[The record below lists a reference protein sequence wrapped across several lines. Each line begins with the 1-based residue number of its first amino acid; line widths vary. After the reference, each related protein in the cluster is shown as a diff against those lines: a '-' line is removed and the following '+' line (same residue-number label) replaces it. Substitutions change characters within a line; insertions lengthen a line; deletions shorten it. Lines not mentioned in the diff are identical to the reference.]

1 MNKDIKKNFSKKEL
15 MNLIET
21 NLQIYATSHHSVSS
35 NSSFKIHLNAKSFN
49 MFLTSSTIST
59 EASFI
64 NDSIE
69 ETLNVNKTCWQ

>member
-1 MNKDIKKNFSKKEL
+1 MNKDIKKKISKKEL

-21 NLQIYATSHHSVSS
+21 NLQIYTTSHHSVSS
-35 NSSFKIHLNAKSFN
+35 NNSFKIHLNAKSFN
-49 MFLTSSTIST
+49 MFLTSSTISA

-64 NDSIE
+64 DDSIE

>member
-1 MNKDIKKNFSKKEL
+1 MNKDIKKKISKKEL

-21 NLQIYATSHHSVSS
+21 NLQIYTTSHHSVSS

-64 NDSIE
+64 DDSIE
-69 ETLNVNKTCWQ
+69 ETLNVNKICWQ

>member
-1 MNKDIKKNFSKKEL
+1 MNKDIKKKISKKEL
-15 MNLIET
+15 MNLNET
-21 NLQIYATSHHSVSS
+21 NLQIYTTSHHSVSS

-64 NDSIE
+64 DDSIE
-69 ETLNVNKTCWQ
+69 ETLNVNKICWQ

>member
-1 MNKDIKKNFSKKEL
+1 MNEERILKKQS
-15 MNLIET
+15 MNLTEA
-21 NLQIYATSHHSVSS
+21 NHQIYTTSHHSVSS
-35 NSSFKIHLNAKSFN
+35 NNSFKIHLNAKSFN

-64 NDSIE
+64 DDSIE

>member
-1 MNKDIKKNFSKKEL
+1 
-15 MNLIET
+15 MNLTET
-21 NLQIYATSHHSVSS
+21 NLQIYTTSHHSVSS
-35 NSSFKIHLNAKSFN
+35 NNSFKTHLNAKNFN

-64 NDSIE
+64 DDSIE

>member
-1 MNKDIKKNFSKKEL
+1 MNKDIKKKISKKEL

-21 NLQIYATSHHSVSS
+21 NLQIYTTSHHSVSS

-64 NDSIE
+64 DDSIE

>member
-1 MNKDIKKNFSKKEL
+1 MNKDIKKKISKKEL
-15 MNLIET
+15 MNLIEK
-21 NLQIYATSHHSVSS
+21 NLQIYTTSHHSVSS

-64 NDSIE
+64 DDSIE
-69 ETLNVNKTCWQ
+69 ETLNVNKICWQ

>member
-1 MNKDIKKNFSKKEL
+1 MNKDIKKKISKKEL

-21 NLQIYATSHHSVSS
+21 NLQIYTTSHHSVSS

-64 NDSIE
+64 DDSIE
-69 ETLNVNKTCWQ
+69 ETLNVNKICWR

>member
-1 MNKDIKKNFSKKEL
+1 MNKDIKKKISKKEL

-21 NLQIYATSHHSVSS
+21 NLQIYTTSHHSVSS

-64 NDSIE
+64 DDSIE
-69 ETLNVNKTCWQ
+69 ETLNVNKIC

>member
-1 MNKDIKKNFSKKEL
+1 MNKDIKKKISKKEL

-21 NLQIYATSHHSVSS
+21 NLQIYTTSHHSVSS
-35 NSSFKIHLNAKSFN
+35 NNSFKIHLNAKSFN

-64 NDSIE
+64 DDSIE
-69 ETLNVNKTCWQ
+69 ETLNVNKICWQ